1 MKQIKGQSY
10 NIKNNI
16 IGKVTYK
23 NNLLQ
28 TDKILVTDKIPKSL
42 FGVNALI
49 LKKLPEQKLKIPMF
63 ISDEIDLI
71 ENDIVNITESG
82 LCNVIWESNAIH
94 NAIFITDAC
103 NSKCI
108 MCPQPIP
115 ENPKSYFQDNMKL
128 IKLLD
133 KKVVK
138 TIGITGGEPTLN
150 IKELNSLLTLIK
162 EKFNNIPIH
171 ILTNGR
177 TFEDIKK
184 LKMIANTQND
194 LTFGIPLYSNIED
207 EHDYIV
213 GCKGAFNETIK
224 GLYILAKSKQKV
236 EIRIVVMKQN
246 YKKLVDL
253 AEFIYRNLPFV
264 VHVAIMTMEY
274 TGLAKRNFEDIFID
288 PLNYKQELFE
298 AVRQFVRY
306 DIPVSIY
313 NTPLCLLDERIWG
326 FAADSI
332 SDWKKA
338 YTEACDGCIEKSNCC
353 GVFNTSFI
361 QSKNLSKITTNNE
374 LCNCK

>member
-10 NIKNNI
+10 NINGNI
-16 IGKVTYK
+16 IGKVTSK
-23 NNLLQ
+23 NNLFLK
-28 TDKILVTDKIPKSL
+28 DKVLVTDKVPKSL
-42 FGVNALI
+42 LGVSALI
-49 LKKLPEQKLKIPMF
+49 LKKSPERKLSVPVF
-63 ISDEIDLI
+63 ISSEIDLN
-71 ENDIVNITESG
+71 ENDIVNITENG
-82 LCNVIWESNAIH
+82 LCNVIWEANATH
-94 NAIFITDAC
+94 NAIFVTDTC

-115 ENPKSYFQDNMKL
+115 ENPKNYFNDNIKL

-138 TIGITGGEPTLN
+138 SIGITGGEPTLN
-150 IKELNSLLTLIK
+150 IKQLSNLLNLIN
-162 EKFNNIPIH
+162 ERFNNIPVH
-171 ILTNGR
+171 MLTNGR
-177 TFEDIKK
+177 TLAESKN
-184 LKMIANTQND
+184 LNLLVNTQND
-194 LTFGIPLYSNIED
+194 ITFGIPLYSNVED

-224 GLYILAKSKQKV
+224 GLYNLAKAQQKV

-246 YKKLVDL
+246 YNKLIDI

-274 TGLAKRNFEDIFID
+274 TGLAKENFDNIFID
-288 PLNYKQELFE
+288 PVNYQQELLD

-313 NTPLCLLDERIWG
+313 NTPLCLLDKRIW
-326 FAADSI
+326 ALSADSI
-332 SDWKKA
+332 SDWKKT
-338 YTEACDGCIEKSNCC
+338 YTPSCEKCIKKMDCG

-361 QSKNLSKITTNNE
+361 QSSNIIAIQETE
-374 LCNCK
+374 CKV